1 MMTNEEKKKEAK
13 RRYSD
18 GYSISEIAVELEINE
33 NTLRSWKRRGEWRA
47 SASKKVVQK
56 KEQRKATTK
65 TLKKMLKEDSENL
78 MQNNFLTSKQK
89 LFCAY
94 YCNCFNATQAY
105 QKAYGC
111 SRKTA
116 GTAGYNLLKKIE
128 IQKVIEEIQQTKLAT
143 ALAKDTHVNEAR
155 HQSVQEIRGIDMQ
168 EKSARGSMGVGVMQ
182 NIPRPD
188 KNGPHRG
195 LFEKNK
201 KRVYATQSV
210 CAICGHPVDFSLKYP
225 DPMSACIDHIIPI
238 VKGGHPSDI
247 DNLQLAHLTC
257 NRQKSDKLV
266 RSDQAAPQE
275 QTELG
280 NRVLPQSVDWR
291 TF

>member
-94 YCNCFNATQAY
+94 
-105 QKAYGC
+105 
-111 SRKTA
+111 
-116 GTAGYNLLKKIE
+116 
-128 IQKVIEEIQQTKLAT
+128 
-143 ALAKDTHVNEAR
+143 
-155 HQSVQEIRGIDMQ
+155 
-168 EKSARGSMGVGVMQ
+168 
-182 NIPRPD
+182 
-188 KNGPHRG
+188 
-195 LFEKNK
+195 
-201 KRVYATQSV
+201 
-210 CAICGHPVDFSLKYP
+210 
-225 DPMSACIDHIIPI
+225 
-238 VKGGHPSDI
+238 
-247 DNLQLAHLTC
+247 
-257 NRQKSDKLV
+257 
-266 RSDQAAPQE
+266 
-275 QTELG
+275 
-280 NRVLPQSVDWR
+280 
-291 TF
+291 